1 MYMSPTCCACFP
13 FFLHEHDQMQ
23 KKTFTKWVNY
33 HLETHSSSDLVEDLF
48 EDLKDGVLLCHLIEV
63 LTGEALPV
71 NKTKESKRV
80 HHISNLTTALA
91 ALRRR
96 GLDLVN
102 NNPTDI
108 ANGNPRIICGLI
120 WQMILH
126 FQIETNVQLL
136 KEWGFELE
144 LANSPSTSKI
154 NNESGPF
161 NKLPYQLRIGH
172 LKAPVDRVI
181 LRWVNAQLARPY
193 NINLTDMD
201 KSWRDGIAF
210 NALIHRVKPELIDMD
225 IVRRNTP
232 KANLEQAF
240 RIAKEYL
247 HIRPLLDVE
256 DMLCDKSDKRSV
268 ITYVSQFIRTL
279 KHLRPIATFPMID
292 EHSLVSWMEN
302 TLNILR
308 SSIGASLYDQYEI
321 YLSLR
326 KEYFE
331 HRNAYYSF
339 RERIN
344 TLPEGEWNQIDTSWK
359 RIGVLL
365 EDWSHRLE
373 GELPGKLSELVQWL
387 CTAEQ
392 IIQNPV
398 EKRLDDAQLSLSN
411 INESISHHKMYFS
424 EFPYRSEQFQS
435 IYLNRRIDER
445 EVAIELLEPLK
456 IRFNT
461 LAISAPRRLQYL
473 YCVQAHYQLLSDAKA
488 LIQKMERWKSSDSAT
503 AIQKSVKEYKMEADS
518 APMKKFKRLLTRI
531 KELYSEASLE
541 EVDCVMKQC
550 ESTSLETAK
559 KFQQLKPHLEELSKL
574 WREFENTVTK
584 IEEII
589 TRSER
594 EKRNLI
600 NGDELLQHCEK
611 IRDDIVRL
619 ANDQVQHVIN
629 NRLYELRRRISTI
642 NRKIPTKTTSL
653 LQGNVLLEKR
663 TKITLPSGENVA
675 VSTLDLQD
683 VKHSRLQKWLI
694 MARQQMSTVVTDL
707 NTLEQAI
714 NQVAHCLREVQ
725 EVENE
730 RMALLKTRAPSSEQS
745 ISEYRKLR
753 SDLQALL
760 QHMKNVQPLFLS
772 FDKNCN
778 NLLNWLSN
786 QSTENESEENEKSDM
801 ISHMTFLLETLSRNE
816 YKKWIN
822 CEYLQHRL
830 DELKHRM
837 KERKE
842 QLAQMTKSFGT
853 ATGAAALTKKKKLL
867 EQSVESWE
875 DIKIWT
881 NNVTEIDTHLEIIC
895 SAANSTSIL
904 ISDEFKNEKERLEK
918 ECHQKKEAISKLKMI
933 HDAIEVLRNKLV
945 KNPRLSELML
955 LNTEIDHLSQQCMDI
970 VDPNVTSLRNCCQ
983 KEIEEELRTAIA
995 ESFARAEQQITELL
1009 MVGETDVPLAVDILQ
1024 NYEQEAQEIPSDE
1037 SKLSDFL
1044 IAVKEAQKILQEKM
1058 DLFTGL
1064 QHFYE
1069 ALNAIKQENEQW
1081 NSITSHQIE
1090 DVCIRLEELLKL
1102 IENERAPE
1110 ANALCSQFESIQ
1122 SSFFQLECDRI
1133 KEKLRFLVLQ
1143 LDKLVDFMAKRK
1155 ILLLKC
1161 KEFQKFVKD
1170 AEDTLLR
1177 TMHEASVGV
1186 KIDMYRITNEMCA
1199 VFDKLDKLG
1208 KELTACQLDANMTIS
1223 DISVVDALNRIKNI
1237 PLGGGSTEESIWLSN
1252 RFQEFFDVSNQ
1263 LENAFFTDIHSCE
1276 HLDDVVDFI
1285 TVSLENGKKETELMV
1300 QLVAIADDL
1309 TAHEKTKANDILSK
1323 LKRIMDKRQEVRR
1336 ATVEDC
1342 MERSLVILAQKED
1355 QLETIIE
1362 RDMNDQNLDAFK
1374 IDEVM
1379 KWIPWKKELDQLT
1392 TLMKDSNIQWR
1403 GLLDEL
1409 VKKAASFDERIIYFK
1424 NRVAKSKRREQRI
1437 SAKLAAFAKWIDLME
1452 EDLNQAQSLG
1462 TVIEQAEKLRSIH
1475 NMCLSHQTLVDK
1487 FLNSKPN
1494 PVHSSEIK
1502 IQCDRYYALLHRSD
1516 LRNFS
1521 EKEGALTNLS
1531 NLRSSSMLSQLSI
1544 SSLSTSGTDEDEICY
1559 VDHAELASH
1568 EGTSSAYA
1576 LTQRVLQAKGTPEIQ
1591 PILSDIDSEL
1601 NLLANS
1607 LSTLNADYARSL
1619 KPLSSA
1625 QADIKKIIDLN
1636 ERRCHL
1642 DIACDNLLRNVSGD
1656 DLAVVRSLALHLH
1669 SLEEPFMT
1677 FLREL
1682 QREVDD
1688 EIALQANYEN
1698 ITKQLN
1704 QLNTD
1709 IDQRARD
1716 VIHDVRNQLEYV
1728 QSDLNLLR
1736 MQCSQQRKYVEN
1748 MLESLSPDATL
1759 GNCSKRKKIMLM
1771 VSRTVT
1777 TIIQVVEDELLRP
1790 STIKENDLLEL
1801 KQKLQDVNICITDE
1815 TDAVDEVVPGNIVHE
1830 QELEKLESKNQQ
1842 MKMEQIDEQINA
1854 FESALNETIDEIL
1867 PPMNELISRSHLG
1880 NINLPSLHS
1889 ELENTQ
1895 KFAEKCKKKLDDKL
1909 AEKEQITI
1917 IQLELAKLEEK
1928 LSLGNQLL
1936 TYDIDLKNVD
1946 NEEDIGEKVKNIEN
1960 LEQFLSSTLDKLK
1973 DFDRSI
1979 ITNEQHIDMEKMLNE
1994 AISLTDKL
2002 HVLRDSIAN
2011 HLKSLNDW
2019 KIAKNE
2025 LEDQIRII
2033 MDNIEKLFIS
2043 YSQPQSYMT
2052 AINDIDMLKRLQ
2064 DQIMQM
2070 LQKIIDEEQIIRQNL
2085 PIYLPAIDTIR
2096 QKIEKAAEDVEKL
2109 LSSLTDDIST
2119 EKQLLNIQNDLI
2131 NRLNKLSDNAIMIR
2145 NVQCD
2150 EIEIPR
2156 LEELK
2161 NELEEISNTL
2171 EQLKEKENKPMKLV
2185 LHSDALKISSIID
2198 QYENLNKLLNETQE
2212 QIINEFAHM
2221 KLQSTI
2227 NNESQQLYYMMDEAY
2242 KVENDI
2248 NMTTSDLQKA
2258 IDDLKNGRSHLLVLQ
2273 DAYDKLEGIPN
2284 TDSLREKIIN
2294 EISTLNEKYD
2304 NIERNLEDRFDM
2316 LNKFDEIAGKIN
2328 EQLIDLENNVRKLEC
2343 PNASCELAIANKGFN
2358 DVNELRKSLEKLY
2371 ELKEQLIP
2379 LLKPISVVEDFDNR
2393 LSDVNKNFQQWHDE
2407 IVKKKQELEAEN
2419 NLSSLIN
2426 DFEQTVINAENDF
2439 EKLEIT
2445 TSTLKNFRDII
2456 LPMIIEKSDRIRDL
2470 LLPVKTENIE
2480 QLYHNVDALTN
2491 RYNNLST
2498 RVNDKLNHAKEQE
2511 NLFDNIQQEL
2521 DCMEQKADDFINK
2534 YIISQDLSIA
2544 MEDVNHLR
2552 SLLDQIPI
2560 SAMENIRED
2569 KFKENLVKKA
2579 DSVKMKIKNLLIPL
2593 EKDIRKEQELMNDIN
2608 EILST
2613 LTSIGDDVITID
2625 PNIEP
2630 LQQLENIAQ
2639 LAENLRKLKGKVEK
2653 LEERLQNSE
2662 GMVKR
2667 SLVTDDLFGRIVE
2680 LQNALDDKKEKLTDR
2695 AKLYA
2700 IIPEINLINESMQN
2714 YINEMEQISMLTVEK
2729 QNDILNELEGKKHHL
2744 ENLLENIPP
2753 GYEGNELRE
2762 KNNWL
2767 LGQVNDILKR
2777 LAAVVEE
2784 KFAALTT
2791 FNANKDE
2798 VEIQLSLL
2806 QAIPIS
2812 ISDENTIVELNNRLH
2827 DINDKFANLEKLKNK
2842 IDDADER
2849 NLDVEKITEKHN
2861 LLHTIEEAL
2870 DRLKNYR
2877 EIIEKQIINLRA
2889 AEKIYEDGNH
2899 LCNELNAL
2907 IKKGKEV
2914 LNDAEAIPTIYTT
2927 ILDAFVSPLE
2937 MATELLNIMPENEEV
2952 AIRLKAIVKDAKILE
2967 ANLSNHA
2974 NLWSQF
2980 VNERDNATD
2989 QLEKKRK
2996 PLDEI
3001 GNKQIR
3007 SCEQVVDDLDKLKKA
3022 AEELNDLRDLMI
3034 KLQSLS
3040 EQLDPLETAYA
3051 DVRFYD
3057 VDVEQTQQQYE
3068 NLISLMNSELHDENI
3083 LNESAQQLAQELEY
3097 INDKLLIEPIVREQL
3112 EEILNYQLPPF
3123 QAHLQFLQTKDDE
3136 AKRTRTHVD
3145 RISQPSIET
3154 LTKQLNDICL
3164 LLNQQLDNLTKAENQ
3179 EKAMIMK
3186 MELEK
3191 LRTEPYNEEIL
3202 MKLEEQLQQLP
3213 IEDENMQ
3220 ILAAEMQKL
3229 RVNKVEHDSLEKEI
3243 EIKLAELLNR
3253 MNVIRTNLTPIM
3265 EEEESEEKQMK
3276 DKQTL
3281 PEIDE
3286 QINAFESALNETI
3299 DEILPPMNELI
3310 SRSHLG
3316 NINLPSLH
3324 SELENTQ
3331 KFAEKCKKKLDDK
3344 LAEKE
3349 QITIIQLELAKLEEK
3364 LSLGNQLLTY
3374 DIDLKNVDNEEDI
3387 GEKVKNIENL
3397 EQFLSSTLDK
3407 LKDFDRSII
3416 TNEQHID
3423 MEKMLNEAI
3432 SLTDKLHVLRDSIAN
3447 HLKSLNDWK
3456 IAKNEL
3462 EDQIRIIMDNIEKL
3476 FISYSQPQSYMTAI
3490 NDIDML
3496 KRLQD
3501 QIMQMLQK
3509 IIDEEQIIRQNL
3521 PIYLPAIDTIRQKI
3535 EKAAEDVEKLLSSLT
3550 DDISTEKQLL
3560 NIQNDLINRL
3570 NKLSDNAIMIRN
3582 VQCDEIE
3589 IPRLEELK
3597 NELEEISNTLEQ
3609 LKEKENK
3616 PMKLVL
3622 HSDALK
3628 ISSII
3633 DQYEN
3638 LNKLLNET
3646 QEQIINEFAHMKL
3659 QSTINNESQQ
3669 LYYMMDEAYKVE
3681 NDINMTTSDLQKAID
3696 DLKNGRSHLLVLQD
3710 AYDKLEGIPNTDS
3723 LREKIINEIST
3734 LNEKYDNIERNLED
3748 RFDMLNKFDEI
3759 AGKINEQLI
3768 DLENNVRKLECPN
3781 ASCELAIAN
3790 KGFNDVNE
3798 LRKSLEKLYE
3808 LKEQLIPLLKPI
3820 SVVEDFDNRLS
3831 DVNKNFQQWHDEI
3844 VKKKQELEAENNLSS
3859 LINDFEQTVIN
3870 AENDFE
3876 KLEITTSTL
3885 KNFRDIILPMIIEK
3899 SDRIRDL
3906 LLPVKTENI
3915 EQLYHNVDA
3924 LTNRYNNLSTRVND
3938 KLNHA
3943 KEQENL
3949 FDNIQQELDCMEQ
3962 KADDFINKYII
3973 SQDLS
3978 IAMEDVNHLR
3988 SLLDQIPISA
3998 MENIREDKFKENLV
4012 KKADSVKMKI
4022 KNLLIPLEKDIRKEQ
4037 ELMND
4042 INEILSTLTSIG
4054 DDVITIDP
4062 NIEPLQQLENIA
4074 QLAENLR
4081 KLKGKVEKLEER
4093 LQNSEGMVKRSLV
4106 TDDLFGRIVELQ
4118 NALDDKKEK
4127 LTDRAKLY
4135 AIIPEINLINESMQN
4150 YINEMEQI
4158 SMLTV
4163 EKQNDILNELE
4174 GKKHHLENLLE
4185 NIPPGYEGNEL
4196 REKNNWLLGQVND
4209 ILKRLAAVV
4218 EEKFAALTTF
4228 NANKDEVEIQL
4239 SLLQAIP
4246 ISISDENTI
4255 VELNNRLHDINDK
4268 FANLEKLKNKIDD
4281 ADERNLDVEK
4291 ITEKH
4296 NLLHTIEEAL
4306 DRLKNYREII
4316 EKQIINLRA
4325 AEKIYEDGNHLC
4337 NELNALIKK
4346 GKEVL
4351 NDAEAIPTIYT
4362 TILDAFVS
4370 PLEMATELLNIMPEN
4385 EEVAIRLKAIVKDAK
4400 ILEANLSN
4408 HANLWS
4414 QFVNERDNATDQLEK
4429 KRKPLD
4435 EIGNK
4440 QIRSCEQVVDDL
4452 DKLKKTAEELNDL
4465 RDLMIKLQSLSEQ
4478 LDPLETAYADV
4489 RFYDVDVEQTQQQ
4502 YENLISLM
4510 NSELHD
4516 ENILNESAQQLAQE
4530 LEYINDKLLIEPIV
4544 REQLEEILN
4553 YQLPPFQ
4560 AHLQFLQTKD
4570 DEAKRTRTHVDRIS
4584 QPSIETLT
4592 KQLNDICLL
4601 LNQQLDNLT
4610 KAENQ
4615 EKAMIMKMELEKLR
4629 TEPYN
4634 EEILMKLE
4642 EQLQQLPIEDEN
4654 MQILAAEMQKLR
4666 VNKVEHDS
4674 LEKEIEIKLAEL
4686 LNRMNVIRTN
4696 LTPIMEEEESEE
4708 KQMKDKQTLPEIDEQ
4723 INAFESALNETID
4736 EILPPM
4742 NELISR
4748 SHLGNINLP
4757 SLHSELENTQKFAEK
4772 CKKKLDDKLAE
4783 KEQITIIQ
4791 LELAKLEEKLS
4802 LGNQLLTYDIDLKN
4816 VDNEEDIGEKVKNIE
4831 NLEQFLS
4838 STLDKLKDFDRSI
4851 ITNEQHIDMEKMLN
4865 EAISLTDKLHVLR
4878 DSIANHLKSLNDWKI
4893 AKNELEDQIRIIMDN
4908 IEKLFISYSQPQS
4921 YMTAINDIDM
4931 LKRLQDQIMQMLQ
4944 KIIDEEQIIRQNLP
4958 IYLPAIDTIRQKIEK
4973 AAEDVE
4979 KLLSSLT
4986 DDISTEKQLL
4996 NIQNDLINRLNK
5008 LSDNAIM
5015 IRNVQCDEIE
5025 IPRLEELKNELEEIS
5040 NTLEQLKEKENKP
5053 MKLVL
5058 HSDALKISSI
5068 IDQYENLNKLLNETQ
5083 EQIINEFAHMKLQS
5097 TINNESQQLYY
5108 MMDEAYKV
5116 ENDINMTTS
5125 DLQKAIDDLKNGRSH
5140 LLVLQDAY
5148 DKLEGIPNTDSLR
5161 EKIINEIST
5170 LNEKYDNIERNLE
5183 DRFDMLNKFD
5193 EIAGKINE
5201 QLIDLENNV
5210 RKLECPN
5217 ASCELAI
5224 ANKGFND
5231 VNELRKSL
5239 EKLYEL
5245 KEQLIPLLKPISVV
5259 EDFDNRLSDV
5269 NKNFQQWHDEIVKKK
5284 QELEAENNLSSLI
5297 NDFEQTVINAEND
5310 FEKLEI
5316 TTSTLK
5322 NFRDIILP
5330 MIIEKSDRIRDLL
5343 LPVKTE
5349 NIEQLYHNV
5358 DALTNR
5364 YNNLSTRVNDKLN
5377 HAKEQENLFDNI
5389 QQELDCMEQKA
5400 DDFINKYIIS
5410 QDLSIAMEDVN
5421 HLRSLLDQI
5430 PISAMEN
5437 IREDKF
5443 KENLV
5448 KKADSVKMKIK
5459 NLLIPLEKDIR
5470 KEQEL
5475 MNDIN
5480 EILSTLTSIGDDVIT
5495 IDPNIEPLQQLENIA
5510 QLAENLRKLKG
5521 KVEKLEERLQNSEGM
5536 VKRSLV
5542 TDDLFGR
5549 IVELQNALDDK
5560 KEKLTDRAKL
5570 YAIIPE
5576 INLINESMQ
5585 NYINEM
5591 EQISMLTVEKQND
5604 ILNELEG
5611 KKHHLENLL
5620 ENIPPGYEGN
5630 ELREK
5635 NNWLLGQ
5642 VNDILKRLAAVVEE
5656 KFAAL
5661 TTFNANKDEVE
5672 IQLSLLQAIPISIS
5686 DENTI
5691 VELNNRL
5698 HDINDKFANLE
5709 KLKNKIDDADE
5720 RNLDVEKITEKH
5732 NLLHT
5737 IEEALDRLKKDHEC
5751 LDERLTLETI
5761 CTDCTVLYN
5770 ELEILVKDARK
5781 LLDDSEAHPIAYSST
5796 SDQLTTLIET
5806 GITLRTNNL
5815 QIEQA
5820 SRPIFGH
5827 LWKLIDKAK
5836 DVQAELI
5843 RRVYVWE
5850 QYVNERD
5857 SLVEELNDIRRQIC
5871 EIEERG
5877 KRQFDKMIDDLEVL
5891 KMLYLRWSFH
5901 ANLPSRLL
5909 SLSSQLRPLA
5919 CAQREEKAFA
5929 EETNEIERKIENLL
5943 GSMSAEFRMREEIL
5957 HSLLVTS
5964 DELDDI
5970 NKAFD
5975 DQKISVRLQKE
5986 LRQQLE
5992 SIRAHL
5998 KTSNEDIT
6006 KYNDNR
6012 MFLIEEKDIATKR
6025 NFEKLQEIEE
6035 KLKLVELMDN
6045 EEKYDID
6052 AAAEVLAAVYP
6063 DNHPRDV
6070 LRKQGIPY
6078 DDNLHDL
6085 SATSD
6090 DDDDNKFK
6098 TPPDDQILQESE
6110 GENTEAE
6117 PLSSVAL
6124 SPVPDDPSPG
6134 YVHYERQ
6141 RTRWRRI
6148 LRAALP
6154 LQAMLVLLL
6163 GAACLVPHCDDESC
6177 CQLLNNFAR
6186 SFDPSLEF
6194 LNGPPPF

>member
-1 MYMSPTCCACFP
+1 MDSPGR
-13 FFLHEHDQMQ
+13 LLSGRDEHDQMQ

-760 QHMKNVQPLFLS
+760 QHMKN
-772 FDKNCN
+772 
-778 NLLNWLSN
+778 
-786 QSTENESEENEKSDM
+786 STENESEENEKSDM

-2096 QKIEKAAEDVEKL
+2096 QKIEKAAEDVE
-2109 LSSLTDDIST
+2109 
-2119 EKQLLNIQNDLI
+2119 
-2131 NRLNKLSDNAIMIR
+2131 
-2145 NVQCD
+2145 
-2150 EIEIPR
+2150 
-2156 LEELK
+2156 
-2161 NELEEISNTL
+2161 
-2171 EQLKEKENKPMKLV
+2171 
-2185 LHSDALKISSIID
+2185 
-2198 QYENLNKLLNETQE
+2198 
-2212 QIINEFAHM
+2212 
-2221 KLQSTI
+2221 
-2227 NNESQQLYYMMDEAY
+2227 
-2242 KVENDI
+2242 
-2248 NMTTSDLQKA
+2248 
-2258 IDDLKNGRSHLLVLQ
+2258 
-2273 DAYDKLEGIPN
+2273 
-2284 TDSLREKIIN
+2284 
-2294 EISTLNEKYD
+2294 
-2304 NIERNLEDRFDM
+2304 
-2316 LNKFDEIAGKIN
+2316 
-2328 EQLIDLENNVRKLEC
+2328 
-2343 PNASCELAIANKGFN
+2343 
-2358 DVNELRKSLEKLY
+2358 
-2371 ELKEQLIP
+2371 
-2379 LLKPISVVEDFDNR
+2379 
-2393 LSDVNKNFQQWHDE
+2393 
-2407 IVKKKQELEAEN
+2407 
-2419 NLSSLIN
+2419 
-2426 DFEQTVINAENDF
+2426 
-2439 EKLEIT
+2439 
-2445 TSTLKNFRDII
+2445 
-2456 LPMIIEKSDRIRDL
+2456 
-2470 LLPVKTENIE
+2470 
-2480 QLYHNVDALTN
+2480 
-2491 RYNNLST
+2491 
-2498 RVNDKLNHAKEQE
+2498 
-2511 NLFDNIQQEL
+2511 
-2521 DCMEQKADDFINK
+2521 
-2534 YIISQDLSIA
+2534 
-2544 MEDVNHLR
+2544 
-2552 SLLDQIPI
+2552 
-2560 SAMENIRED
+2560 
-2569 KFKENLVKKA
+2569 
-2579 DSVKMKIKNLLIPL
+2579 
-2593 EKDIRKEQELMNDIN
+2593 
-2608 EILST
+2608 
-2613 LTSIGDDVITID
+2613 
-2625 PNIEP
+2625 
-2630 LQQLENIAQ
+2630 
-2639 LAENLRKLKGKVEK
+2639 
-2653 LEERLQNSE
+2653 
-2662 GMVKR
+2662 
-2667 SLVTDDLFGRIVE
+2667 
-2680 LQNALDDKKEKLTDR
+2680 
-2695 AKLYA
+2695 
-2700 IIPEINLINESMQN
+2700 
-2714 YINEMEQISMLTVEK
+2714 
-2729 QNDILNELEGKKHHL
+2729 
-2744 ENLLENIPP
+2744 
-2753 GYEGNELRE
+2753 
-2762 KNNWL
+2762 
-2767 LGQVNDILKR
+2767 
-2777 LAAVVEE
+2777 
-2784 KFAALTT
+2784 
-2791 FNANKDE
+2791 
-2798 VEIQLSLL
+2798 
-2806 QAIPIS
+2806 
-2812 ISDENTIVELNNRLH
+2812 
-2827 DINDKFANLEKLKNK
+2827 DKFANLEKLKNK

-3535 EKAAEDVEKLLSSLT
+3535 EKAAEDVE
-3550 DDISTEKQLL
+3550 
-3560 NIQNDLINRL
+3560 
-3570 NKLSDNAIMIRN
+3570 
-3582 VQCDEIE
+3582 
-3589 IPRLEELK
+3589 
-3597 NELEEISNTLEQ
+3597 
-3609 LKEKENK
+3609 
-3616 PMKLVL
+3616 
-3622 HSDALK
+3622 
-3628 ISSII
+3628 
-3633 DQYEN
+3633 
-3638 LNKLLNET
+3638 
-3646 QEQIINEFAHMKL
+3646 
-3659 QSTINNESQQ
+3659 
-3669 LYYMMDEAYKVE
+3669 
-3681 NDINMTTSDLQKAID
+3681 
-3696 DLKNGRSHLLVLQD
+3696 
-3710 AYDKLEGIPNTDS
+3710 
-3723 LREKIINEIST
+3723 
-3734 LNEKYDNIERNLED
+3734 
-3748 RFDMLNKFDEI
+3748 
-3759 AGKINEQLI
+3759 
-3768 DLENNVRKLECPN
+3768 
-3781 ASCELAIAN
+3781 
-3790 KGFNDVNE
+3790 
-3798 LRKSLEKLYE
+3798 
-3808 LKEQLIPLLKPI
+3808 
-3820 SVVEDFDNRLS
+3820 
-3831 DVNKNFQQWHDEI
+3831 
-3844 VKKKQELEAENNLSS
+3844 
-3859 LINDFEQTVIN
+3859 
-3870 AENDFE
+3870 
-3876 KLEITTSTL
+3876 
-3885 KNFRDIILPMIIEK
+3885 
-3899 SDRIRDL
+3899 
-3906 LLPVKTENI
+3906 
-3915 EQLYHNVDA
+3915 
-3924 LTNRYNNLSTRVND
+3924 
-3938 KLNHA
+3938 
-3943 KEQENL
+3943 
-3949 FDNIQQELDCMEQ
+3949 
-3962 KADDFINKYII
+3962 
-3973 SQDLS
+3973 
-3978 IAMEDVNHLR
+3978 
-3988 SLLDQIPISA
+3988 
-3998 MENIREDKFKENLV
+3998 
-4012 KKADSVKMKI
+4012 
-4022 KNLLIPLEKDIRKEQ
+4022 
-4037 ELMND
+4037 
-4042 INEILSTLTSIG
+4042 
-4054 DDVITIDP
+4054 
-4062 NIEPLQQLENIA
+4062 
-4074 QLAENLR
+4074 
-4081 KLKGKVEKLEER
+4081 
-4093 LQNSEGMVKRSLV
+4093 
-4106 TDDLFGRIVELQ
+4106 
-4118 NALDDKKEK
+4118 
-4127 LTDRAKLY
+4127 
-4135 AIIPEINLINESMQN
+4135 
-4150 YINEMEQI
+4150 
-4158 SMLTV
+4158 
-4163 EKQNDILNELE
+4163 
-4174 GKKHHLENLLE
+4174 
-4185 NIPPGYEGNEL
+4185 
-4196 REKNNWLLGQVND
+4196 
-4209 ILKRLAAVV
+4209 
-4218 EEKFAALTTF
+4218 
-4228 NANKDEVEIQL
+4228 
-4239 SLLQAIP
+4239 
-4246 ISISDENTI
+4246 
-4255 VELNNRLHDINDK
+4255 
-4268 FANLEKLKNKIDD
+4268 
-4281 ADERNLDVEK
+4281 
-4291 ITEKH
+4291 
-4296 NLLHTIEEAL
+4296 
-4306 DRLKNYREII
+4306 
-4316 EKQIINLRA
+4316 
-4325 AEKIYEDGNHLC
+4325 
-4337 NELNALIKK
+4337 
-4346 GKEVL
+4346 
-4351 NDAEAIPTIYT
+4351 
-4362 TILDAFVS
+4362 
-4370 PLEMATELLNIMPEN
+4370 
-4385 EEVAIRLKAIVKDAK
+4385 
-4400 ILEANLSN
+4400 
-4408 HANLWS
+4408 
-4414 QFVNERDNATDQLEK
+4414 
-4429 KRKPLD
+4429 
-4435 EIGNK
+4435 
-4440 QIRSCEQVVDDL
+4440 
-4452 DKLKKTAEELNDL
+4452 
-4465 RDLMIKLQSLSEQ
+4465 
-4478 LDPLETAYADV
+4478 
-4489 RFYDVDVEQTQQQ
+4489 
-4502 YENLISLM
+4502 
-4510 NSELHD
+4510 
-4516 ENILNESAQQLAQE
+4516 
-4530 LEYINDKLLIEPIV
+4530 
-4544 REQLEEILN
+4544 
-4553 YQLPPFQ
+4553 
-4560 AHLQFLQTKD
+4560 
-4570 DEAKRTRTHVDRIS
+4570 
-4584 QPSIETLT
+4584 
-4592 KQLNDICLL
+4592 
-4601 LNQQLDNLT
+4601 
-4610 KAENQ
+4610 
-4615 EKAMIMKMELEKLR
+4615 
-4629 TEPYN
+4629 
-4634 EEILMKLE
+4634 
-4642 EQLQQLPIEDEN
+4642 
-4654 MQILAAEMQKLR
+4654 
-4666 VNKVEHDS
+4666 
-4674 LEKEIEIKLAEL
+4674 
-4686 LNRMNVIRTN
+4686 
-4696 LTPIMEEEESEE
+4696 
-4708 KQMKDKQTLPEIDEQ
+4708 
-4723 INAFESALNETID
+4723 
-4736 EILPPM
+4736 
-4742 NELISR
+4742 
-4748 SHLGNINLP
+4748 
-4757 SLHSELENTQKFAEK
+4757 
-4772 CKKKLDDKLAE
+4772 KKLDDKLAE